1 MHSNPSNH
9 TAHWLARSTGVQ
21 DGAQRGHARDGD
33 RVGAGGKQGQFRSP
47 GFTKTNLNNYA
58 SMGTFEDSS
67 EAGRIALLTPDGSTE
82 TFTHARLGQL
92 PW

>member
-1 MHSNPSNH
+1 MATELELEENKVNC
-9 TAHWLARSTGVQ
+9 
-21 DGAQRGHARDGD
+21 
-33 RVGAGGKQGQFRSP
+33 SP

-58 SMGTFEDSS
+58 SMGTFEDST